1 MVLYPILVKSQLV
14 IKKIEQASDRV
25 KDNSSTSSNNNKN
38 NNNNNNNSSLNTNEE
53 EKIMYSPRE
62 RSTLISPR
70 GITEKIGNMLKLD
83 KTPSTTNNNSNNSNN
98 SEMNET
104 EGGGLT
110 KTEGK
115 LARSGGCISKE
126 KLKDKGTLSTTNTTN
141 TTTTNINVTSSSSSS
156 SNSGSGKRLGRVRSS
171 SSGPERIRKE
181 KK

>member
-1 MVLYPILVKSQLV
+1 
-14 IKKIEQASDRV
+14 
-25 KDNSSTSSNNNKN
+25 
-38 NNNNNNNSSLNTNEE
+38 
-53 EKIMYSPRE
+53 MYSPRE
-62 RSTLISPR
+62 RSALISPR

-83 KTPSTTNNNSNNSNN
+83 KTPSTNNNNSNNSNSNN

-126 KLKDKGTLSTTNTTN
+126 KLKDKGTLSTTTTN
-141 TTTTNINVTSSSSSS
+141 TTTTNINITSSSSSS